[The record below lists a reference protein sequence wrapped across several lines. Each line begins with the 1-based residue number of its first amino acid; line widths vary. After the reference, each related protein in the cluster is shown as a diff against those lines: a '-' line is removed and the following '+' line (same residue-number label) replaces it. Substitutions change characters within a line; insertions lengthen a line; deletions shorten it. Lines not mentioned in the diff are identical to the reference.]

1 MRPPLDSPFWR
12 FAQAAGERNAAVGW
26 LVALGRNIVL
36 HQIIDRAAQMAYFLL
51 FAVFPF
57 LVALLGVLSL
67 FDLRDEVVTLES
79 LIADAFPEV
88 IGQLL
93 VDEVHRIAFADA
105 GGRIFVGLAVS
116 LYASQRAIAAG
127 IRGVNTAWGA
137 AEGRNFFVVRGVGV
151 VITLATMLS
160 AIVATL
166 LLTLGAVVIEWVTA
180 RGWLDGALA
189 TALNLLRWP
198 IVLLM
203 LHGVINLLY
212 RFGAN
217 TPMKWSW
224 STYGSLTATAGIVL
238 VTVGFQLY
246 VERIADLG
254 ATYGSLGAA
263 IGMLLYFYLI
273 ATTIFLGAEVDA
285 LNWSRRQHP
294 PDEAAFSLLR

>member
-1 MRPPLDSPFWR
+1 MRPPLRGPAWR
-12 FAQAAGERNAAVGW
+12 LAQRAAQW
-26 LVALGRNIVL
+26 HPSIDWIVALATNIAR

-57 LVALLGVLSL
+57 LVALLGVMSL
-67 FDLRDEVVTLES
+67 FDLTDEVATLDA
-79 LIADAFPEV
+79 LIADAFPAV
-88 IGQLL
+88 IGELL
-93 VDEVHRIAFADA
+93 VGEIHRVAFAEA
-105 GGRIFVGLAVS
+105 GGRIVVGLIVS
-116 LYASQRAIAAG
+116 LYASQRAIAAA
-127 IRGVNTAWGA
+127 IRGVNTAWGTD
-137 AEGRNFFVVRGVGV
+137 EGRNFFVVRGIGL
-151 VITLATMLS
+151 VITVATMFS

-189 TALNLLRWP
+189 TALTLLRWP

-203 LHGVINLLY
+203 LHGIINLLY

-224 STYGSLTATAGIVL
+224 STFGSLTATSGIVL

-246 VERIADLG
+246 VESVTDLG

-273 ATTIFLGAEVDA
+273 STTVVIGAEVDA
-285 LNWSRRQHP
+285 LNWSRRKVS
-294 PDEAAFSLLR
+294 PDDAFSLLR

>member
-1 MRPPLDSPFWR
+1 MRPPLRGPLWR
-12 FAQAAGERNAAVGW
+12 LAERAADWHPAIGW
-26 LVALGRNIVL
+26 LVDLVRNVVE

-67 FDLRDEVVTLES
+67 FDLSDEVHTLEA
-79 LIADAFPEV
+79 LIADTFPDV
-88 IGQLL
+88 IGDLL
-93 VDEVHRIAFADA
+93 VDEVHRVAFADA
-105 GGRIFVGLAVS
+105 GGRIVVGLAVS

-127 IRGVNTAWGA
+127 IRGVNTAWGSGD
-137 AEGRNFFVVRGVGV
+137 GRNFFVVRGIGI
-151 VITLATMLS
+151 VITLATMVS
-160 AIVATL
+160 AVVATL
-166 LLTLGAVVIEWVTA
+166 LLTLGAVAIEWVTQ

-189 TALNLLRWP
+189 TALTLLRWP

-203 LHGVINLLY
+203 LHGIINLLY

-224 STYGSLTATAGIVL
+224 STYGSLTATAGIVI
-238 VTVGFQLY
+238 VTVGFQAY
-246 VERIADLG
+246 VEGVADLG

-273 ATTIFLGAEVDA
+273 ATTVFLGAEVDA
-285 LNWSRRQHP
+285 LNWSRRQGP
-294 PDEAAFSLLR
+294 ADDSFSLLR

>member
-1 MRPPLDSPFWR
+1 VRPPLRGPLWR
-12 FAQAAGERNAAVGW
+12 LAERAADWHPAIGW
-26 LVALGRNIVL
+26 LVDLVRNVVE

-67 FDLRDEVVTLES
+67 FDLSDEVHTLEA
-79 LIADAFPEV
+79 LIADTFPDV
-88 IGQLL
+88 IGDLL
-93 VDEVHRIAFADA
+93 VDEVHRVAFADA
-105 GGRIFVGLAVS
+105 GGRIVVGLAVS

-127 IRGVNTAWGA
+127 IRGVNTAWGSGD
-137 AEGRNFFVVRGVGV
+137 GRNFFVVRGIGI
-151 VITLATMLS
+151 VITLATMVS
-160 AIVATL
+160 AVVATL
-166 LLTLGAVVIEWVTA
+166 LLTLGAVAIEWVTQ

-189 TALNLLRWP
+189 TALTLLRWP

-203 LHGVINLLY
+203 LHGIINLLY

-224 STYGSLTATAGIVL
+224 STYGSLTATAGIVI
-238 VTVGFQLY
+238 VTVGFQAY
-246 VERIADLG
+246 VEGVADLG

-273 ATTIFLGAEVDA
+273 ATTVFLGAEVDA
-285 LNWSRRQHP
+285 LNWARRQG
-294 PDEAAFSLLR
+294 AADDSFSLLR